1 MVTPPP
7 TPPWSMLFSRQ
18 QKCSGHTST
27 LFFWGEGGVSWV
39 NRALEGSILKLNIQ
53 RAFFL
58 TFLSKIVVDSEIDE
72 PSTVH
77 EALKGEQSDR
87 WKEAM
92 KYKYSSLIK
101 NGMWELHVVPPPEG
115 KNFVGSPWVLK
126 VKHNE
131 EGSMDRFEARLVAQ
145 GYSQVE
151 GIDYK
156 EVFSPVVAHYTSV
169 RSLLALA
176 S

>member
-1 MVTPPP
+1 M
-7 TPPWSMLFSRQ
+7 
-18 QKCSGHTST
+18 
-27 LFFWGEGGVSWV
+27 

-53 RAFFL
+53 HAFFL
-58 TFLSKIVVDSEIDE
+58 TLLSKIVVDSEIDE

-77 EALKGEQSDR
+77 EALKGEQSDQ

-92 KYKYSSLIK
+92 KSKYSSLTK
-101 NGMWELHVVPPPEG
+101 NGMWELVPPPEG

-131 EGSMDRFEARLVAQ
+131 EGSMDHFEARLVAQ

-151 GIDYK
+151 GVDYK
-156 EVFSPVVAHYTSV
+156 EVFSPVAHYTSV

-176 S
+176 NAHNLEIQSVHQMDVKLLFYNEVK